1 MGSMAIG
8 MWGFGSVLTGLL
20 VAGVAVVAGRRD
32 RNDARWLLE
41 QRFARGEIDEQE
53 YERRRRALEEA
64 R

>member
-1 MGSMAIG
+1 